1 MTNLFEIT
9 STDLLGRLGTINTS
23 KGIIYTPC
31 FVPVVHPVPDKNLI
45 DVSTFQ
51 SVFDV
56 DFIITSSYILRK
68 RFVEEKIDL
77 HKLTKFQGPIM
88 TDSGAYQSLV
98 YGEVEITPENAIS
111 YQELIESDFGV
122 PLDIPIS
129 IKDSY
134 NIARDKVEIT
144 LERCKNV
151 EAIKQESSVIWLGPI
166 QGGKYL
172 DLIEKSAKTISSID
186 TFGMFAI
193 GSVVEIM
200 NDYRYD
206 TLLEMILTAKQY
218 LNPAKP
224 IHLFGAGHP
233 SIFPF
238 IVAAGCDS
246 FDSASY
252 ALYAQDDRY
261 ITNTQTFL
269 LEDIEYFPCTCPF
282 CISTTPTN
290 LKQKPKKERMRFLAA
305 HNLHVCQAEIRNI
318 RRAIFSGTLWEL
330 LENRATAHP
339 NLKKG
344 FDVLKKHSAMLMRN
358 TPSTK
363 KKGIFMISDSS
374 FSRPELLLHKN
385 RLDSLQLDDK
395 NNLLLL
401 SLINTPITETYSVI
415 RLLKE
420 IIKDNSKLSKT
431 FQIWLLD
438 SYFNIIPLEI
448 SEVFPLIQY
457 IGTGTISQELVK
469 ENVLDSLNF
478 IESKKF
484 NRIIL
489 LGELGSINSI
499 INQQKTF
506 QRMKIESI
514 GFSLKDSN
522 IGILED
528 IITKLIQI

>member
-1 MTNLFEIT
+1 LFELT
-9 STDLLGRLGTINTS
+9 STDLLGRLGTIKTA
-23 KGIIYTPC
+23 KGDIRTPC
-31 FVPVVHPVPDKNLI
+31 FVPVVHPVPGKNLI

-51 SVFDV
+51 SIFDV
-56 DFIITSSYILRK
+56 DLIITSSYILRK
-68 RFVEEKIDL
+68 RFAEKKLNL
-77 HKLTKFQGPIM
+77 HELTSFSGPIM

-129 IKDSY
+129 KNDSY
-134 NIARDKVEIT
+134 EIAHNKVETT
-144 LERCKNV
+144 LERCKNIINV
-151 EAIKQESSVIWLGPI
+151 KQESDVTWLGPI

-206 TLLEMILTAKQY
+206 ILLEMILTAKQF
-218 LNPAKP
+218 LDPRKP

-269 LEDIEYFPCTCPF
+269 LEDLEAFPCNCPM
-282 CISTTPTN
+282 CLSSTPQA
-290 LKQKPKKERMRFLAA
+290 LKQQPKKARMKFLAA
-305 HNLHVCQAEIRNI
+305 HNLHACQAEIRNI
-318 RRAIFSGTLWEL
+318 RRAISSGTLWEL
-330 LENRATAHP
+330 LENRSTAHP

-344 FDVLKKHSAMLMRN
+344 FDVLKKYSAQLAKN
-358 TPSTK
+358 TRSTK
-363 KKGIFMISDSS
+363 KKGIFLLSENS
-374 FSRPELLLHKN
+374 FYRPEVLLHKK
-385 RLDSLQLDDK
+385 RIKSIQFGKRKKLFLI
-395 NNLLLL
+395 
-401 SLINTPITETYSVI
+401 SLINSTIAETYPLVK
-415 RLLKE
+415 LLKE
-420 IIKDNSKLSKT
+420 IIINNQNISENYEV
-431 FQIWLLD
+431 WLLD
-438 SYFNIIPLEI
+438 PYFNIIPLEI
-448 SEVFPLIQY
+448 NEVFPLVQY
-457 IGTGTISQELVK
+457 IGSGNISK
-469 ENVLDSLNF
+469 ERIRNNILDSLKF
-478 IESKKF
+478 IDSNNF
-484 NRIIL
+484 NRIII
-489 LGELGSINSI
+489 LGELGPINSI
-499 INQQKTF
+499 INQQKLF
-506 QRMKIESI
+506 QKLKIESI

-522 IGILED
+522 INIFED
-528 IITKLIQI
+528 IINNLIEF